1 LDAVPL
7 CRIQTYLST
16 LEIPPPR
23 QLTVL
28 GIGLIG
34 SSVLMAA
41 RARLPQTRLVAW
53 SRSGASREAAKTW
66 ASVKASPAEACEGSD
81 LILAAGPIDT
91 LGELLKSAA
100 PGISTTAL
108 LTDVGS
114 TKRGAHNLVSS
125 TVWKNQFVGSH
136 PMAGSERGG
145 AAAGKADLFVNRPC
159 IITTPEGQLTD
170 HAQTLQAFWQALG
183 AQVHLMTPEAHD
195 RAVAEISHL
204 PHAIASLLAALL
216 SERRPRTD
224 LAAGG
229 LRDTTRIAAGDSE
242 LWLPIL
248 MENADHLIPLLGAF
262 EGEVRSL
269 SKALAS
275 GDKTSVKALL
285 EKGRHFRQSL

>member
-1 LDAVPL
+1 
-7 CRIQTYLST
+7 
-16 LEIPPPR
+16 
-23 QLTVL
+23 
-28 GIGLIG
+28 
-34 SSVLMAA
+34 
-41 RARLPQTRLVAW
+41 
-53 SRSGASREAAKTW
+53 
-66 ASVKASPAEACEGSD
+66 
-81 LILAAGPIDT
+81 
-91 LGELLKSAA
+91 
-100 PGISTTAL
+100 
-108 LTDVGS
+108 
-114 TKRGAHNLVSS
+114 
-125 TVWKNQFVGSH
+125 
-136 PMAGSERGG
+136 
-145 AAAGKADLFVNRPC
+145 
-159 IITTPEGQLTD
+159 
-170 HAQTLQAFWQALG
+170 
-183 AQVHLMTPEAHD
+183 MTPEAHD

-275 GDKTSVKALL
+275 GDKTSVKSLL